1 MRLLT
6 NNIKIL
12 SHIHIDVNKET
23 YKAYLRQRINEK
35 FVGTESNVQNTNKN
49 PPRNKRKP
57 MGIGSNFI
65 SGLLPATPRPA
76 GANFAGPQTDRPV
89 QGMGL
94 MSQPSGSQTYDDR
107 MGALNKNDPYA
118 LQRGF
123 ASSTPTSEEQAEIDK
138 NKAKPPPIK
147 FNPRWLDA

>member
-12 SHIHIDVNKET
+12 SRIHIDVNKET
-23 YKAYLRQRINEK
+23 YKAYFRQRINEK
-35 FVGTESNVQNTNKN
+35 FVGTVQNTNKN

-57 MGIGSNFI
+57 LGVGSNFI
-65 SGLLPATPRPA
+65 SGLRSAIARPA
-76 GANFAGPQTDRPV
+76 AANLAGLQTDRPV
-89 QGMGL
+89 QGMGW

-118 LQRGF
+118 LQRGL

-138 NKAKPPPIK
+138 NKAKTPPVG

>member
-1 MRLLT
+1 M
-6 NNIKIL
+6 
-12 SHIHIDVNKET
+12 NKET
-23 YKAYLRQRINEK
+23 YKAYFRQKINEK
-35 FVGTESNVQNTNKN
+35 FVGTESNVKNTNKN
-49 PPRNKRKP
+49 PPPVAPTQTKRKS
-57 MGIGSNFI
+57 MGVSSNFI
-65 SGLLPATPRPA
+65 SGLRSAIARPA
-76 GANFAGPQTDRPV
+76 AANLAGPQTDRPV
-89 QGMGL
+89 QGMGW

-138 NKAKPPPIK
+138 NKAKTPHVG

>member
-1 MRLLT
+1 M
-6 NNIKIL
+6 
-12 SHIHIDVNKET
+12 NKET
-23 YKAYLRQRINEK
+23 YKAYFRQRIDEK
-35 FVGTESNVQNTNKN
+35 FAATETNVPKT
-49 PPRNKRKP
+49 PPLTRNKRKS
-57 MGIGSNFI
+57 MGVGSNFI
-65 SGLLPATPRPA
+65 SGLRPATARPA
-76 GANFAGPQTDRPV
+76 TPQTDRPV
-89 QGMGL
+89 QGMGW

-138 NKAKPPPIK
+138 NKAKTPPIQ

>member
-12 SHIHIDVNKET
+12 SRIHIDVNKET
-23 YKAYLRQRINEK
+23 YKAYFRQKINEK
-35 FVGTESNVQNTNKN
+35 FVGTVQNTNKN

-57 MGIGSNFI
+57 LGVGSNFI
-65 SGLLPATPRPA
+65 SGLRSAIARPA
-76 GANFAGPQTDRPV
+76 AADLAGLQTDRPV
-89 QGMGL
+89 QGRGW

-138 NKAKPPPIK
+138 NKAKTPPVG